1 MLFAHFTFFSFLS
14 PTHLHAD
21 FGTCC
26 YNASLICLCCRCLCC
41 HSFNLA
47 STPPLSHF
55 IIYTTAD
62 NGDCYRTFF
71 HSSLFQ
77 PNNYRKH
84 AEVFTA
90 KKALLALSPC
100 LKMSHW
106 PFLSLF
112 IESWK
117 LQNVHLLWNI
127 HFVFIIAWITPVQSD
142 LCISIFF
149 ALSIYFFVHPLC
161 GRVAHFSRSI
171 VTIICTFSDFF
182 SR

>member
-100 LKMSHW
+100 LKMTHW

-127 HFVFIIAWITPVQSD
+127 HFFLLLFELRPSNPTYA
-142 LCISIFF
+142 F
-149 ALSIYFFVHPLC
+149 
-161 GRVAHFSRSI
+161 R
-171 VTIICTFSDFF
+171 FF
-182 SR
+182 SRFFRVKYLFFCASTLL

>member
-90 KKALLALSPC
+90 KKALLLCRAYNFRLRW
-100 LKMSHW
+100 MSFQPIYGLLQRMSFTSRSSSG
-106 PFLSLF
+106 PFGNIIFSLF
-112 IESWK
+112 SY
-117 LQNVHLLWNI
+117 
-127 HFVFIIAWITPVQSD
+127 TS
-142 LCISIFF
+142 
-149 ALSIYFFVHPLC
+149 
-161 GRVAHFSRSI
+161 
-171 VTIICTFSDFF
+171 T
-182 SR
+182 